1 MSILKVENLSIEE
14 ISRFKRVVVDEISF
28 SLKKGESLGV
38 VGESGSGKT
47 VTAMS
52 LLNLLSEDLKISNG
66 IINFL
71 GEDISKFSETE
82 MENIRGNSFS
92 IIFQNPISSLNPL
105 MKVGK
110 QILEVIEKHQKMSK
124 KDRLNRAYEV
134 LCDVGFKNNFLEIY
148 EKYPHELSGGQG
160 QRIGIAMAI
169 ANNPKII
176 IADEPTTALDK
187 EIQEQILKLL
197 KEIQNKYETSII
209 LISHDL
215 EVIKNFTDNSLIL
228 YFGQIV
234 ESGSTKEIF
243 SSPLHHYTK
252 GLLDSLPENFKKGE
266 PIKVMKGGIPSI
278 NDRIEGCYFSPR
290 CPMSIDAC
298 QKKRVSYEFVEKYN
312 RGIRCINP
320 IKDIKHGK

>member
-1 MSILKVENLSIEE
+1 MVILNVTNLSIEE
-14 ISRFKRVVVDEISF
+14 ISKINRVVVDEISF
-28 SLKKGESLGV
+28 SLKKGEVLGI

-52 LLNLLSEDLKISNG
+52 LLNLLSDDLKISKG

-71 GEDISKFSETE
+71 GTDICKASEKE
-82 MENIRGNSFS
+82 LEQIRGNSFS

-110 QILEVIEKHQKMSK
+110 QILEVIEKHQNLDKNAM
-124 KDRLNRAYEV
+124 LNRTFEV
-134 LCDVGFKNNFLEIY
+134 LSDVGFKDNFMEIY
-148 EKYPHELSGGQG
+148 HKYPHELSGGQG

-187 EIQEQILKLL
+187 DTQIQILNLL
-197 KEIQNKYETSII
+197 KEIQNKYQTSII

-215 EVIKNFTDNSLIL
+215 EIIKNFTDNALIM

-234 ESGSTKEIF
+234 ESGSTHNIF
-243 SSPLHHYTK
+243 LNPNHHYTK

-266 PIKVMKGGIPSI
+266 PIKVMKGGIPNI
-278 NDRIEGCYFSPR
+278 NDNIDGCFFSPR
-290 CPMSIDAC
+290 CPAVTEIC
-298 QKKRVSYEFVEKYN
+298 KKNRVNYN
-312 RGIRCINP
+312 FDKKNNKGIRCINP
-320 IKDIKHGK
+320 LKEKEL

>member
-1 MSILKVENLSIEE
+1 MVILNVTNLSIEE
-14 ISRFKRVVVDEISF
+14 ISKINRVVVDEISF
-28 SLKKGESLGV
+28 SLKKGEVLGI

-52 LLNLLSEDLKISNG
+52 LLNLLSDDLKISKG

-71 GEDISKFSETE
+71 GTDICKASEKE
-82 MENIRGNSFS
+82 LEQIRGNSFS

-110 QILEVIEKHQKMSK
+110 QILEVIEKHQNLDKNAM
-124 KDRLNRAYEV
+124 LNRTFEV
-134 LCDVGFKNNFLEIY
+134 LSDVGFKNNFMEIY
-148 EKYPHELSGGQG
+148 HKYPHELSGGQG

-187 EIQEQILKLL
+187 DTQIQILNLL
-197 KEIQNKYETSII
+197 KEIQNKYQTSII

-215 EVIKNFTDNSLIL
+215 EIIKNFTDNALIM

-234 ESGSTKEIF
+234 ESGRTHNIF
-243 SSPLHHYTK
+243 LNPNHHYTK

-266 PIKVMKGGIPSI
+266 PIKVMKGGIPNI
-278 NDRIEGCYFSPR
+278 NDNIDGCFFSPR
-290 CPMSIDAC
+290 CPAVTENC
-298 QKKRVSYEFVEKYN
+298 KKNRVNYN
-312 RGIRCINP
+312 FDKKNNKGIRCINP
-320 IKDIKHGK
+320 LKEKKL

>member
-1 MSILKVENLSIEE
+1 MVILNVTNLSIEE
-14 ISRFKRVVVDEISF
+14 ISKINRVVVDEISF
-28 SLKKGESLGV
+28 SLKKGEVLGI

-52 LLNLLSEDLKISNG
+52 LLNLLSDDLKISKG

-71 GEDISKFSETE
+71 DTDICKASEKE
-82 MENIRGNSFS
+82 LEQIRGNSFS

-110 QILEVIEKHQKMSK
+110 QILEVIEKHQNLDKNAM
-124 KDRLNRAYEV
+124 LNRTFEV
-134 LCDVGFKNNFLEIY
+134 LSDVGFKNNFMEIY
-148 EKYPHELSGGQG
+148 HKYPHELSGGQG

-187 EIQEQILKLL
+187 DTQIQILNLL
-197 KEIQNKYETSII
+197 KEIQNKYQTSII

-215 EVIKNFTDNSLIL
+215 EIIKNFTDNALIM

-234 ESGSTKEIF
+234 ESGSTHNIF
-243 SSPLHHYTK
+243 LNPNHHYTK

-266 PIKVMKGGIPSI
+266 PIKVMKGGIPNI
-278 NDRIEGCYFSPR
+278 NDNIDGCFFSPR
-290 CPMSIDAC
+290 CPAVTENC
-298 QKKRVSYEFVEKYN
+298 KKNRVNYN
-312 RGIRCINP
+312 FDKKNNKGIRCINP
-320 IKDIKHGK
+320 LKEKEL

>member
-1 MSILKVENLSIEE
+1 MAILNVKNLSIEE
-14 ISRFKRVVVDEISF
+14 VLKINRVVVDEISF
-28 SLKKGESLGV
+28 SLKEGEVLGI

-52 LLNLLSEDLKISNG
+52 LLNLLPDNLKISKG
-66 IINFL
+66 VVNFL
-71 GEDISKFSETE
+71 DKNLCNVSEKE
-82 MENIRGNSFS
+82 LEKIRGNSFS

-110 QILEVIEKHQKMSK
+110 QILEVIDKHQNIDK
-124 KDRLNRAYEV
+124 KDKLTRTFEV
-134 LCDVGFKNNFLEIY
+134 LSDVGFKDNFMEIY
-148 EKYPHELSGGQG
+148 HKYPHELSGGQG

-187 EIQEQILKLL
+187 NTQEQILKLL
-197 KEIQNKYETSII
+197 KKIQKKYQTSII

-215 EVIKNFTDNSLIL
+215 EVIKNFTDNALIM

-234 ESGSTKEIF
+234 ESGSTQDIF
-243 SSPLHHYTK
+243 FNPCHHYTK

-266 PIKVMKGGIPSI
+266 PIKVMKGGIPHINNSI
-278 NDRIEGCYFSPR
+278 KGCFFSPR
-290 CPMSIDAC
+290 CPAVTEKC
-298 QKKRVSYEFVEKYN
+298 VENRVDYNFNEKN
-312 RGIRCINP
+312 NKGIRCINP
-320 IKDIKHGK
+320 LKEKNYEK

>member
-1 MSILKVENLSIEE
+1 MVILNVTNLSIEE
-14 ISRFKRVVVDEISF
+14 ISKINRVVVDEISF
-28 SLKKGESLGV
+28 SLKKGEVLGI

-52 LLNLLSEDLKISNG
+52 LLNLLSDDLKISKG
-66 IINFL
+66 TINFL
-71 GEDISKFSETE
+71 GTDICQASEKE
-82 MENIRGNSFS
+82 LEKIRGNSFS

-110 QILEVIEKHQKMSK
+110 QILEVIEKHQNLDK
-124 KDRLNRAYEV
+124 KQMLNRTFEV
-134 LCDVGFKNNFLEIY
+134 LSDVGFKDNFMEIY
-148 EKYPHELSGGQG
+148 NKYPHELSGGQG

-187 EIQEQILKLL
+187 NTQAQILNLL
-197 KEIQNKYETSII
+197 KEIQNKYQTSII

-215 EVIKNFTDNSLIL
+215 EIIKNFTDNALIM

-234 ESGSTKEIF
+234 ESGSTYDIF
-243 SSPLHHYTK
+243 LNPNHHYTK

-266 PIKVMKGGIPSI
+266 PIKVMKGGIPNI
-278 NDRIEGCYFSPR
+278 NDNIEGCFFSPR
-290 CPMSIDAC
+290 CPAAIENC
-298 QKKRVSYEFVEKYN
+298 KKNRIMYN
-312 RGIRCINP
+312 FDKKNHKGIRCINP
-320 IKDIKHGK
+320 LKEKNL

>member
-1 MSILKVENLSIEE
+1 MVILNVTNLSIEE
-14 ISRFKRVVVDEISF
+14 ISKINRVVVDEISF
-28 SLKKGESLGV
+28 SLKKGEVLGI

-52 LLNLLSEDLKISNG
+52 LLNLLSDDLKISKG

-71 GEDISKFSETE
+71 GTDICKASENE
-82 MENIRGNSFS
+82 LEQIRGNSFS

-110 QILEVIEKHQKMSK
+110 QILEVIEKHQNLDKNAM
-124 KDRLNRAYEV
+124 LNRTFEV
-134 LCDVGFKNNFLEIY
+134 LSDVGFKDNFMEIY
-148 EKYPHELSGGQG
+148 HKYPHELSGGQG

-187 EIQEQILKLL
+187 DTQIQILNLL
-197 KEIQNKYETSII
+197 KEIQNKYQTSII

-215 EVIKNFTDNSLIL
+215 EIIKNFTDNALIM

-234 ESGSTKEIF
+234 ESGSTHNIF
-243 SSPLHHYTK
+243 LNPTHHYTK

-266 PIKVMKGGIPSI
+266 PIKVMKGGIPNI
-278 NDRIEGCYFSPR
+278 NDNIDGCFFSPR
-290 CPMSIDAC
+290 CPAVTENC
-298 QKKRVSYEFVEKYN
+298 KKNRINYN
-312 RGIRCINP
+312 FDKKNNKGIRCINP
-320 IKDIKHGK
+320 LKEKKL

>member
-1 MSILKVENLSIEE
+1 MVILNVTNLSIEE
-14 ISRFKRVVVDEISF
+14 ISKINRVVVDEISF
-28 SLKKGESLGV
+28 SLKKGEVLGI

-52 LLNLLSEDLKISNG
+52 LLNLLSDDLKISKG

-71 GEDISKFSETE
+71 DTDICKASEKE
-82 MENIRGNSFS
+82 LEQIRGNSFS

-110 QILEVIEKHQKMSK
+110 QILEVIEKHQNLDKNAM
-124 KDRLNRAYEV
+124 LNRTFEV
-134 LCDVGFKNNFLEIY
+134 LSDVGFKNNFMEIY
-148 EKYPHELSGGQG
+148 HKYPHELSGGQG

-187 EIQEQILKLL
+187 DTQIQILNLL
-197 KEIQNKYETSII
+197 KEIQNKYQTSII

-215 EVIKNFTDNSLIL
+215 EIIKNFTDNALIM

-234 ESGSTKEIF
+234 ESGSTHNIF
-243 SSPLHHYTK
+243 LNPNHHYTK

-266 PIKVMKGGIPSI
+266 PIKVMKGGIPNI
-278 NDRIEGCYFSPR
+278 NDNIDGCFFSPR
-290 CPMSIDAC
+290 CPAVTENC
-298 QKKRVSYEFVEKYN
+298 KKNRVNYN
-312 RGIRCINP
+312 FDKKNNKGIRCINP
-320 IKDIKHGK
+320 LKEKKL

>member
-1 MSILKVENLSIEE
+1 MVILNVTNLSIEE
-14 ISRFKRVVVDEISF
+14 ISKINRVVVDEISF
-28 SLKKGESLGV
+28 SLKKGEVLGI

-52 LLNLLSEDLKISNG
+52 LLNLLSDDLKILKG
-66 IINFL
+66 TINFL
-71 GEDISKFSETE
+71 GTDICKASEKE
-82 MENIRGNSFS
+82 LEKIRGNSFS

-110 QILEVIEKHQKMSK
+110 QILEVIEKHQNLDK
-124 KDRLNRAYEV
+124 KQMLNRTFEV
-134 LCDVGFKNNFLEIY
+134 LSDVGFKDNFMEIY
-148 EKYPHELSGGQG
+148 NKYPHELSGGQG

-187 EIQEQILKLL
+187 NTQAQILNLL
-197 KEIQNKYETSII
+197 KEIQNKYQTSII

-215 EVIKNFTDNSLIL
+215 EIIKNFTDNALIM

-234 ESGSTKEIF
+234 ESGSTYDIF
-243 SSPLHHYTK
+243 LNPNHHYTK

-266 PIKVMKGGIPSI
+266 PIKVMKGGIPNI
-278 NDRIEGCYFSPR
+278 NDNIEGCFFSPR
-290 CPMSIDAC
+290 CPAAIENC
-298 QKKRVSYEFVEKYN
+298 KKNRIMYN
-312 RGIRCINP
+312 FDKKNHKGIRCINP
-320 IKDIKHGK
+320 LKEKNL

>member
-1 MSILKVENLSIEE
+1 MVILNVTNLSIEE
-14 ISRFKRVVVDEISF
+14 ISKINRVVVDEISF
-28 SLKKGESLGV
+28 SLKKGEVLGI

-52 LLNLLSEDLKISNG
+52 LLNLLSDDLKISKG
-66 IINFL
+66 TINFL
-71 GEDISKFSETE
+71 GTDICQASEKE
-82 MENIRGNSFS
+82 LEKIRGNSFS

-110 QILEVIEKHQKMSK
+110 QILEVIEKHQNLDK
-124 KDRLNRAYEV
+124 KQMLNRTFEV
-134 LCDVGFKNNFLEIY
+134 LSDVGFKDNFMEIY
-148 EKYPHELSGGQG
+148 NKYPHELSGGQG

-187 EIQEQILKLL
+187 NTQAQILNLL
-197 KEIQNKYETSII
+197 KEIQNKYQTSII

-215 EVIKNFTDNSLIL
+215 EIIKNFTDNALIM

-234 ESGSTKEIF
+234 ESGSTYDIF
-243 SSPLHHYTK
+243 LNPNHHYTK

-266 PIKVMKGGIPSI
+266 PIKVMKGGIPNI
-278 NDRIEGCYFSPR
+278 NDNIEGCFFSPR
-290 CPMSIDAC
+290 CPAAIENC
-298 QKKRVSYEFVEKYN
+298 KKNRIIYN
-312 RGIRCINP
+312 FDKKNHKGIRCINP
-320 IKDIKHGK
+320 LKEKDL

>member
-1 MSILKVENLSIEE
+1 MAILNVKNLSIEE
-14 ISRFKRVVVDEISF
+14 VLKINRVVVDEISF
-28 SLKKGESLGV
+28 SLKEGEVLGI

-52 LLNLLSEDLKISNG
+52 LLNLLPDNLKISKG
-66 IINFL
+66 VVNFL
-71 GEDISKFSETE
+71 DKNLCTVSEKE
-82 MENIRGNSFS
+82 LEKIRGNSFS

-110 QILEVIEKHQKMSK
+110 QILEVIDKHQNIDK
-124 KDRLNRAYEV
+124 KDKLTRTFEV
-134 LCDVGFKNNFLEIY
+134 LSDVGFKDNFMEIY
-148 EKYPHELSGGQG
+148 HKYPHELSGGQG

-187 EIQEQILKLL
+187 NTQEQILKLL
-197 KEIQNKYETSII
+197 KKIQKKYQTSII

-215 EVIKNFTDNSLIL
+215 EVIKNFTDNALIM

-234 ESGSTKEIF
+234 ESGSTQDIF
-243 SSPLHHYTK
+243 FNPCHHYTK

-266 PIKVMKGGIPSI
+266 PIKVMKGGIPHINNSI
-278 NDRIEGCYFSPR
+278 KGCFFSPR
-290 CPMSIDAC
+290 CPAVIEKC
-298 QKKRVSYEFVEKYN
+298 VENRVDYNFNEKN
-312 RGIRCINP
+312 NKGIRCINP
-320 IKDIKHGK
+320 LKEKNYEK

>member
-1 MSILKVENLSIEE
+1 MVILNVTNLSIEE
-14 ISRFKRVVVDEISF
+14 ISKINRVVVDEISF
-28 SLKKGESLGV
+28 SLKKGEVLGI

-52 LLNLLSEDLKISNG
+52 LLNLLSDDLKISKG

-71 GEDISKFSETE
+71 GTDICKASENE
-82 MENIRGNSFS
+82 LEQIRGNSFS

-110 QILEVIEKHQKMSK
+110 QILEVIEKHQNLDKNAM
-124 KDRLNRAYEV
+124 LNRTFEV
-134 LCDVGFKNNFLEIY
+134 LSDVGFKDNFMEIY
-148 EKYPHELSGGQG
+148 HKYPHELSGGQG

-187 EIQEQILKLL
+187 DTQIQILNLL
-197 KEIQNKYETSII
+197 KEIQNKYQTSII

-215 EVIKNFTDNSLIL
+215 EIIKNFTDNALIM

-234 ESGSTKEIF
+234 ESGSTHNIF
-243 SSPLHHYTK
+243 LNPNHHYTK

-266 PIKVMKGGIPSI
+266 PIKVMKGGIPNI
-278 NDRIEGCYFSPR
+278 NDNIDGCFFSPR
-290 CPMSIDAC
+290 CPAATENC
-298 QKKRVSYEFVEKYN
+298 KKNRVNYN
-312 RGIRCINP
+312 FDKKNNKGIRCINP
-320 IKDIKHGK
+320 LKEKEL

>member
-1 MSILKVENLSIEE
+1 MIILKVNNLSIEE
-14 ISRFKRVVVDEISF
+14 ISKINRVVVDEISF
-28 SLKKGESLGV
+28 SLKKGESLGI

-52 LLNLLSEDLKISNG
+52 LLNLLSDDLRVSRG
-66 IINFL
+66 TVEFL
-71 GEDISKFSETE
+71 GMNICKSSEKE
-82 MENIRGNSFS
+82 LEKIRGNQFS

-110 QILEVIEKHQKMSK
+110 QILEVIKKHQNLNK
-124 KDRLNRAYEV
+124 KEELNRTFEV
-134 LCDVGFKNNFLEIY
+134 LSDVGFKDNFLEIFN
-148 EKYPHELSGGQG
+148 KYPHELSGGQG

-187 EIQEQILKLL
+187 DIECQILKLL
-197 KEIQNKYETSII
+197 KDIQKKYNTSII

-215 EVIKNFTDNSLIL
+215 EVIKNFTDNSLIM

-234 ESGSTKEIF
+234 ESGPTKEIF
-243 SSPLHHYTK
+243 SSPYHHYTK
-252 GLLDSLPENFKKGE
+252 GLLDSLPRNFKKGE
-266 PIKVMKGGIPSI
+266 PIKVMKGGIPDI
-278 NDRIEGCYFSPR
+278 NDRIEGCFFSPR
-290 CPMSIDAC
+290 CPMVTEFC
-298 QKKRVSYEFVEKYN
+298 KKNRVDYTLTEGNS

-320 IKDIKHGK
+320 LKEIDYEK

>member
-1 MSILKVENLSIEE
+1 MVILNVTNLSIEE
-14 ISRFKRVVVDEISF
+14 ISKINRVVVDEISF
-28 SLKKGESLGV
+28 SLKKGEVLGI

-52 LLNLLSEDLKISNG
+52 LLNLLSDDLKISKG

-71 GEDISKFSETE
+71 DTDICKASEKE
-82 MENIRGNSFS
+82 LEQIRGNSFS

-110 QILEVIEKHQKMSK
+110 QILEVIEKHQNLDKNAM
-124 KDRLNRAYEV
+124 LNRTFEV
-134 LCDVGFKNNFLEIY
+134 LSDVGFKNNFMEIY
-148 EKYPHELSGGQG
+148 HKYPHELSGGQG

-187 EIQEQILKLL
+187 DTQIQILNLL
-197 KEIQNKYETSII
+197 KEIQNKYQTSII

-215 EVIKNFTDNSLIL
+215 EIIKNFTDNALIM

-234 ESGSTKEIF
+234 ESGSTHNIF
-243 SSPLHHYTK
+243 LNPNHHYTK

-266 PIKVMKGGIPSI
+266 PIKVMKGGIPNI
-278 NDRIEGCYFSPR
+278 NDNIDGCFFSPR
-290 CPMSIDAC
+290 CPAATENC
-298 QKKRVSYEFVEKYN
+298 KKNRVNYN
-312 RGIRCINP
+312 FDKKNNKGIRCINP
-320 IKDIKHGK
+320 LKEKEL

>member
-1 MSILKVENLSIEE
+1 MVILNVTNLSIEE
-14 ISRFKRVVVDEISF
+14 ISKINRVVVDEISF
-28 SLKKGESLGV
+28 SLKKGEVLGI

-52 LLNLLSEDLKISNG
+52 LLNLLSDDLKISKG
-66 IINFL
+66 TINFL
-71 GEDISKFSETE
+71 GTDICQASEKE
-82 MENIRGNSFS
+82 LEKIRGNSFS

-110 QILEVIEKHQKMSK
+110 QILEVIEKHQNLDK
-124 KDRLNRAYEV
+124 KQMLNRTFEV
-134 LCDVGFKNNFLEIY
+134 LSDVGFKDNFMEIY
-148 EKYPHELSGGQG
+148 NKYPHELSGGQG

-187 EIQEQILKLL
+187 NTQAQILNLL
-197 KEIQNKYETSII
+197 KEIQNKYQTSII

-215 EVIKNFTDNSLIL
+215 EIIKNFTDNALIM

-234 ESGSTKEIF
+234 ESGSTYDIF
-243 SSPLHHYTK
+243 LNPNHHYTK

-266 PIKVMKGGIPSI
+266 PIKVMKGGIPNI
-278 NDRIEGCYFSPR
+278 NDNIEGCFFSPR
-290 CPMSIDAC
+290 CPAAIENC
-298 QKKRVSYEFVEKYN
+298 KKNRIMYN
-312 RGIRCINP
+312 FDKKNHKGIRCINP
-320 IKDIKHGK
+320 LKEKDL